1 MFSQYCKLFVEI
13 LQPKFKNTTTKK
25 IKIKKYDR
33 NSRFCDYTF
42 GFPFNNVFN
51 IKIENF
57 E

>member
-57 E
+57 